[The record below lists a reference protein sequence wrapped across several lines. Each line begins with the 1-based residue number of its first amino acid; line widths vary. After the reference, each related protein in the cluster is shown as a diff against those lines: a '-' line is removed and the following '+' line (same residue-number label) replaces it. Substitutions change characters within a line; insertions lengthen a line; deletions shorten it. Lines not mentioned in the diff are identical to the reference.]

1 MLKLSRDERL
11 MAGRLSGAFF
21 FVLLNGPE
29 AILVSARQSTGQL
42 TDQSVNQSIKRRIG
56 PQGVVAQQRCD
67 QDRAVDLA

>member
-21 FVLLNGPE
+21 FVLLNGRE
-29 AILVSARQSTGQL
+29 TILVSASQSTGQL
-42 TDQSVNQSIKRRIG
+42 TNQLINQSIKCCIG

-67 QDRAVDLA
+67 QD